1 MDKQLKVEDSSFL
14 KIEPTELLMDQTYYI
29 YYKYVIN
36 NYWIFPIFGTF
47 IRLDDNNAVFTKVK
61 QEWGYNF
68 IDISEYHNG
77 SPIVYNY
84 TDYEF
89 YINLKVEKE
98 FQINKLSTK
107 QSLKEEIIFSWSQR
121 CR

>member
-29 YYKYVIN
+29 YYKYVVN

-77 SPIVYNY
+77 LPIVYNY
-84 TDYEF
+84 ADYDF